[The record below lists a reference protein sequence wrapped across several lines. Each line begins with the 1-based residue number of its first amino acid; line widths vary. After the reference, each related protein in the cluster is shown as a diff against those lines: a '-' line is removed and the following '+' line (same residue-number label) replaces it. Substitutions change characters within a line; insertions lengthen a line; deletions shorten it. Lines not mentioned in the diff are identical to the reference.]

1 MSYSYLTGFIL
12 EDIVDDFRE
21 ECMKL
26 SQLKHPNIMET
37 VGVCLDG
44 GAVPFLVMPFMS
56 NGNLLQH
63 LKTNRKKFVLP
74 ANKPP
79 DELVTS

>member
-1 MSYSYLTGFIL
+1 
-12 EDIVDDFRE
+12 
-21 ECMKL
+21 MKL
-26 SQLKHPNIMET
+26 SQLKHPNVMEI

-63 LKTNRKKFVLP
+63 LKTNRNKF
-74 ANKPP
+74 NIISNTTP
-79 DELVTS
+79 DELVTSVQCGYDQVMRNVCMLGSR